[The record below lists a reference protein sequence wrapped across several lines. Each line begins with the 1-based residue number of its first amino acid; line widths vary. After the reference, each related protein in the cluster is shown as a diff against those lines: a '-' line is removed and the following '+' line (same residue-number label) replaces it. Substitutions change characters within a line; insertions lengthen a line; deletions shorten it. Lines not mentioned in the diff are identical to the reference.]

1 MSQIKVGDYLFRRL
15 HELGIRSVF
24 GVPGD
29 YELALLDLVTD
40 NDLAWKGNPN
50 ELISSY
56 AADGYARVRGAGA
69 FVTTFGPGELSAYC
83 GMAGHYAEFVPVVH
97 IVGYPTVDAVRNK
110 RIMHHSL
117 GNGKFDMYENMAK
130 NITAATVVINYAPT
144 AAREIDETLTT
155 MMRESRPVYIGLS
168 VDIAYEMIDA
178 EGLNVPIPTELH
190 PNDPALEESVVKEIR
205 KLMERS
211 NNPAIIVDGG
221 KSQGAV
227 RNGVL
232 KESHE
237 LIKLTNLPIFTT
249 AMGKG
254 GLDEAIPQF
263 AGVHSG
269 AGTLP
274 AVKEALESVD
284 TVIWIGNYPS
294 DFNTGEFT
302 TVVNKDA
309 IVIDLQRFAVSI
321 GKAQYPVSMKHI
333 LQRLVDSLRSNP
345 VSIASRR
352 VTWDPYPKFNFQAS
366 DDLKQDFL
374 WGALSSFF
382 RPGDVIIGETGTSA
396 FGLCDTK
403 LPSGV
408 MMFNQTV
415 YGSIGYATGA
425 IVGVGQAIKE
435 SEGKWKR
442 PVLVTGEGSM
452 HLTIQALADMLRW
465 DLKPIIFVLNNG
477 GYTVERLIHGKEAFY
492 NEVAVLDYSM
502 LGKTFGPAFESKYH
516 GPIKTCGELSS
527 LLRDPNFGN
536 VGCLELV
543 ELVLPPLDA
552 PSAVIKTGAAIDA
565 FNKAKAEQGPSG
577 IHVGVAL
584 KCATMSL
591 MANDPGEL
599 SLSKLLSTLTHT
611 VHPTTYVFATFANTS
626 NLPPLS
632 ETQMIFKELEGITV
646 IISKDYA
653 ESHKIDHFFP
663 CKMISLNVTSSLEA
677 VGFMAVIATR
687 LAAKSIGCNP
697 VSGFYH
703 DHIFVPIG
711 REEESS
717 EVLVRLAAEK
727 REETEKT

>member
-1 MSQIKVGDYLFRRL
+1 MPQIKVGDYLFRRL

-56 AADGYARVRGAGA
+56 VADGYARVRGAGA

-117 GNGKFDMYENMAK
+117 GNGTFDMYENMAK

-178 EGLNVPIPTELH
+178 EGLNVPIPIELL
-190 PNDPALEESVVKEIR
+190 PNDPALEERVIGRIR
-205 KLMERS
+205 KLIETS
-211 NNPAIIVDGG
+211 NNPAIIIDGG

-237 LIKLTNLPIFTT
+237 FINLTNLPTFTT
-249 AMGKG
+249 AMGRG

-269 AGTLP
+269 AGTLS

-309 IVIDLQRFAVSI
+309 VMIDLRFTVSI
-321 GKAQYPVSMKHI
+321 GKTRYPASMKH
-333 LQRLVDSLRSNP
+333 
-345 VSIASRR
+345 VSIAHSRFWQNMLTLSGSPTPR
-352 VTWDPYPKFNFQAS
+352 RFSSFQPSFHPRHVTWDPYPKFNFQAG
-366 DDLKQDFL
+366 DELKQDFL

-465 DLKPIIFVLNNG
+465 DLKPIMV
-477 GYTVERLIHGKEAFY
+477 KA
-492 NEVAVLDYSM
+492 
-502 LGKTFGPAFESKYH
+502 
-516 GPIKTCGELSS
+516 LSF
-527 LLRDPNFGN
+527 L
-536 VGCLELV
+536 
-543 ELVLPPLDA
+543 A
-552 PSAVIKTGAAIDA
+552 P
-565 FNKAKAEQGPSG
+565 
-577 IHVGVAL
+577 
-584 KCATMSL
+584 
-591 MANDPGEL
+591 
-599 SLSKLLSTLTHT
+599 
-611 VHPTTYVFATFANTS
+611 
-626 NLPPLS
+626 
-632 ETQMIFKELEGITV
+632 
-646 IISKDYA
+646 
-653 ESHKIDHFFP
+653 
-663 CKMISLNVTSSLEA
+663 
-677 VGFMAVIATR
+677 
-687 LAAKSIGCNP
+687 
-697 VSGFYH
+697 
-703 DHIFVPIG
+703 
-711 REEESS
+711 
-717 EVLVRLAAEK
+717 
-727 REETEKT
+727 